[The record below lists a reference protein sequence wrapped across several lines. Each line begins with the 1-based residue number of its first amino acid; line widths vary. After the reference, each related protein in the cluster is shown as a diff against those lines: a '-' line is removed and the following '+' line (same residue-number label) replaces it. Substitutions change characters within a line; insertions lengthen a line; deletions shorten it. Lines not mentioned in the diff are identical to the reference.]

1 MDEQFDNKLT
11 NHIRKVFDDYEHPGA
26 EHGWAQLKNRFPVEE
41 KGRKTTWLWW
51 SSAAAVILV
60 FLGIGLWYNKQ
71 VAAVN
76 NMAVKPAAKTQQPAI
91 VKNKP
96 AINSANNST
105 LLIGKEP
112 VIAKN
117 SSSPAFNNSAALPL
131 SVKRGPTA
139 SATEITDDQLSNSIT
154 NKWVGHPQPWQLPA
168 NALAKTNT
176 AITNDNKPVIDSQK
190 VNNNITTQPQIA
202 NTQPVAV
209 NDAAQLAAVNSTQN
223 ANSPST
229 KKSMTD
235 MFNDDKVRP
244 LAKQNDPDKQENKK
258 VNFSIYAATY
268 FNYAEG
274 STNQIN
280 AGAGFTSD
288 FKLSKNLKLSTGIAL
303 AQNSLNYNNA
313 APQAAKGEVFAAAPP
328 LKQASLFA
336 AAALVPVFKN
346 YNASLVGLDIPINIK
361 YEFNPQKTDA
371 YILAGVSSGTFIDE
385 SYTYRYNYSN
395 GTSIAPNSQT
405 EQTAHNSFNSFYFA
419 KTLNLSFGVGYPLGK
434 NRLIVEPF
442 VKYPLG
448 GLGAQDI
455 RFGAGGVNLKFSFKG
470 KK

>member
-41 KGRKTTWLWW
+41 KGRKITWLWW
-51 SSAAAVILV
+51 GSAAAVILV
-60 FLGIGLWYNKQ
+60 FLGIGLWYN
-71 VAAVN
+71 N
-76 NMAVKPAAKTQQPAI
+76 GGTDGNSIAVKSAVKHQNGQPFSTDTAGEQTAPI
-91 VKNKP
+91 
-96 AINSANNST
+96 INNP
-105 LLIGKEP
+105 EP
-112 VIAKN
+112 VIAGNNPTPVTHKN
-117 SSSPAFNNSAALPL
+117 IGNPANNGHFA
-131 SVKRGPTA
+131 VKSYPNNTG
-139 SATEITDDQLSNSIT
+139 ITQAGQTSNVLID
-154 NKWVGHPQPWQLPA
+154 HPQPAFIAAQPVQTVQTNPA
-168 NALAKTNT
+168 TTSNKGLAS
-176 AITNDNKPVIDSQK
+176 DSQK
-190 VNNNITTQPQIA
+190 VINNVTNQPQMA
-202 NTQPVAV
+202 SAQPATV
-209 NDAAQLAAVNSTQN
+209 NGATQLAAAATNN
-223 ANSPST
+223 NGASPSA
-229 KKSMTD
+229 KKTMAD
-235 MFNDDKVRP
+235 MFNEDKRQIIKQKDDD
-244 LAKQNDPDKQENKK
+244 NEHSKK